1 MSVEK
6 TYLSWNDFDL
16 LTKQIVQYYQSSDI
30 KLIVGLSRGG
40 LPLSVT
46 LSNLMGIPMV
56 PLEWQTRDGSAQDMD
71 KLITLNMEYTSS
83 EVLFV
88 DDLCDSGTT
97 IKQIQGFFEDPKFA
111 TLIDK
116 LPQEGLVQYAPIIDD
131 SNSWIVFPWEY

>member
-1 MSVEK
+1 MSIEK
-6 TYLSWNDFDL
+6 TYLNWSDFNY
-16 LTKQIVQYYQSSDI
+16 LTKQIAEYYKSSDI
-30 KLIVGLSRGG
+30 KVIVGLSRGG

-46 LSNLMGIPMV
+46 LSNIMGIPMV
-56 PLEWQTRDGSAQDMD
+56 PLEWQTRDGSVQDVD
-71 KLITLNMEYTSS
+71 KLLSLSNKYQSN

-97 IKQIQGFFEDPKFA
+97 IKQIKGYFKEATFA

-116 LPQEGLVQYAPIIDD
+116 LPQEGLVQYAPIVDE